1 MRCFSLSGCPGV
13 RIEAKDQVRRDCKPG
28 GITHSSAGGVRWDW
42 DFDRVAVTPAAFD
55 PGSWAG
61 GRDPMDADGTDE
73 WRLGRGAGVQGEG
86 FGAETQDLGGR
97 AFGNVGGQVEVEG
110 SGVLTT
116 AGPDGAIAEE
126 VGEPGMA
133 RRAVELLG
141 WARLDQTAGGEG
153 ADVGGLG
160 EEFARV
166 MGDVEDG
173 EVVVLLEFAEK
184 EAELTAEGGVEV
196 GKWFVEEEQGG
207 LRDEGAAE
215 GSAGGFAG
223 GEGGGHV
230 PESVRKA
237 DSVGHDLGPGGAIGG
252 GEAAETE
259 WEFQLGLQVEVG
271 QQARRL
277 GDPAALASFRAEGS
291 DVGSVGEDLAG
302 VRGFESGDEAK
313 GGGFAAAGRAG
324 EQVMAPGLDFDGQVP
339 DGRDGSEP
347 FAQSL
352 ELDARHGRKG
362 QAPTGSGEGILRSG
376 GAGV

>member
-1 MRCFSLSGCPGV
+1 
-13 RIEAKDQVRRDCKPG
+13 
-28 GITHSSAGGVRWDW
+28 
-42 DFDRVAVTPAAFD
+42 
-55 PGSWAG
+55 
-61 GRDPMDADGTDE
+61 MDADRADE

-110 SGVLTT
+110 SGVHTT
-116 AGPDGAIAEE
+116 AGPDGAIAEQ

-141 WARLDQTAGGEG
+141 WAGLDQAAGGEG

-160 EEFARV
+160 EEFAGV

-173 EVVVLLEFAEK
+173 EVVILLEFTEK

-196 GKWFVEEEQGG
+196 CKRFVQEEEGG

-215 GSAGGFAG
+215 GGAGRFAG
-223 GEGGGHV
+223 GEGCGRV

-237 DSVGHDLGPGGAIGG
+237 ESVGHDLGPGGAIGG
-252 GEAAETE
+252 GEAAEAE
-259 WEFQLGLQVEVG
+259 WEFQLGLQVEVREEAG
-271 QQARRL
+271 RL
-277 GDPAALASFRAEGS
+277 GDPAALPPFRGQGA
-291 DVGSVGEDLAG
+291 DVGSVREDLTG
-302 VRGFESGDEAK
+302 VRGFESGDEAE
-313 GGGFAAAGRAG
+313 GGGFAAAGRAS
-324 EQVMAPGLDFDGQVP
+324 EQVMAPGLDFNGQVL
-339 DGRDGSEP
+339 DGLDGSEP

-362 QAPTGSGEGILRSG
+362 QASKGSGEGILRSG
-376 GAGV
+376 GGITRRLARPAGTRIL